1 MPDET
6 SPTDATPAPGPATA
20 GAGSK
25 SPSSVFGALGCGCVA
40 LLVVPVVVLVVLL
53 AGALSGSTDTPR
65 VAPEKM
71 ADRAFQRS
79 QEVYG
84 LMGFERTVQPGVEKI
99 GVSTENTLSSG
110 YCYDGGL
117 LGLEDK
123 TVDGAY
129 RMSHSWAL
137 DHVPADQAVSGL
149 RRLHRQLKDDGWEV
163 SSYREGGKSKSWDL
177 YVKRDDGNER
187 MSFIWYPDREYFT
200 GGASMPCAYDPGWK
214 DGDAGLPEVDQWP
227 PALGPAQR
235 KK

>member
-6 SPTDATPAPGPATA
+6 APTDATPDPAP
-20 GAGSK
+20 AGSR
-25 SPSSVFGALGCGCVA
+25 SPSSVLGALGCGCVA

-53 AGALSGSTDTPR
+53 SGGLSGSTDFPR
-65 VAPEKM
+65 TAPEKM

-79 QEVYG
+79 QEAYD
-84 LMGFERTVQPGVEKI
+84 LMGFTRTVRPGVEKI

-137 DHVPADQAVSGL
+137 DHVPANQAVSGH

-163 SSYREGGKSKSWDL
+163 TSYREGGKSKSWDL
-177 YVKRDDGNER
+177 YVQRDDGSER

-200 GGASMPCAYDPGWK
+200 GGTSVPCAYDPEWES
-214 DGDAGLPEVDQWP
+214 GDTGLPGDDQSP

>member
-6 SPTDATPAPGPATA
+6 APTDATPAPDPAP
-20 GAGSK
+20 AGSR
-25 SPSSVFGALGCGCVA
+25 SPSSVLGALGCGCAA

-53 AGALSGSTDTPR
+53 SGGFSGSTDFPR

-79 QEVYG
+79 QEAYG
-84 LMGFERTVQPGVEKI
+84 LMGFTRTVRPGVEKL
-99 GVSTENTLSSG
+99 GVSTENTLSAD

-117 LGLEDK
+117 LGMEDK

-200 GGASMPCAYDPGWK
+200 GGASVPCAYDPGWES
-214 DGDAGLPEVDQWP
+214 GDTGLPGDDRNP